1 MCGPQRP
8 RGPTQMDEMLKPAH
22 YAAWHRRP
30 NPHPNTGTAKQPP
43 SPFIAGVDGS
53 VPACRLIKDIVRAV
67 GRVRDSSG
75 RKATSNVLN
84 NVAILIAGYAQF
96 FAMRRCS
103 RTEHVIDVE
112 QYFVRAENC
121 AANIIWPNVSPGFG
135 VAVYTGVAPTNH
147 CVGPVKSAVG
157 HLVGTN
163 QIAEVSHWHDQTDM
177 HAVGFDKQVNALFGL
192 SPAGVGGDMAAEK
205 GCGHIQ
211 ANYQQRPANQCT
223 KSREQA
229 VDAKQFQ
236 V

>member
-8 RGPTQMDEMLKPAH
+8 RGPTQMDEKLKPAH
-22 YAAWHRRP
+22 YAAWHWRP
-30 NPHPNTGTAKQPP
+30 DAHPNTGTAKQPS
-43 SPFIAGVDGS
+43 SPFIASVDGS
-53 VPACRLIKDIVRAV
+53 VPACRLVKQIIGAV
-67 GRVRDSSG
+67 GGVRDSAGSETG
-75 RKATSNVLN
+75 SDIRD
-84 NVAILIAGYAQF
+84 NVAILLDGYAQF
-96 FAMRRCS
+96 FAMRCCL
-103 RTEHVIDVE
+103 RTDHVIDVE

-147 CVGPVKSAVG
+147 CVGPVKSGFG

-177 HAVGFDKQVNALFGL
+177 HAVGFDKQVKALFGL
-192 SPAGVGGDMAAEK
+192 SPAGVGGDLAAEK
-205 GCGHIQ
+205 SCGHIQ
-211 ANYQQRPANQCT
+211 TDYQQRPANQRT

>member
-8 RGPTQMDEMLKPAH
+8 RGPTQMDEKLKPAH
-22 YAAWHRRP
+22 NAAWHRRP
-30 NPHPNTGTAKQPP
+30 NPHPNTGTAKQRS
-43 SPFIAGVDGS
+43 SPFVASVDGR
-53 VPACRLIKDIVRAV
+53 VPASRQIKQVIGAV
-67 GRVRDSSG
+67 STVRDSAGGETPSDV
-75 RKATSNVLN
+75 RND
-84 NVAILIAGYAQF
+84 VAILLAGDAQF

-103 RTEHVIDVE
+103 RTDHVIDVE

-147 CVGPVKSAVG
+147 CVGPVKSG
-157 HLVGTN
+157 IGQMLETN

-177 HAVGFDKQVNALFGL
+177 HAVGFDKQVNTLFGL
-192 SPAGVGGDMAAEK
+192 SPAGVCGDLATEK

-211 ANYQQRPANQCT
+211 ANYQQRPANHRT